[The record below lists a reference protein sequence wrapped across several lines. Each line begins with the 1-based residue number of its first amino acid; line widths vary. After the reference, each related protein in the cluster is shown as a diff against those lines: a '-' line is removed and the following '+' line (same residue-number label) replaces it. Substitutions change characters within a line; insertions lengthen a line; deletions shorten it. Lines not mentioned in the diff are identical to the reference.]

1 MIEVLEWI
9 FSDWWKFLGVL
20 ILLNSLRGMFSSNN
34 KN

>member
-20 ILLNSLRGMFSSNN
+20 VLDASLLKIKYYELR
-34 KN
+34 

>member
-20 ILLNSLRGMFSSNN
+20 ILLNSLHDMFS
-34 KN
+34 